1 MDSLGNQNITFLNGL
16 LGPADCVN
24 PLGWPIWPYA
34 TITSFYCQPFV
45 GSEITQNENLSRTN
59 KCHTYGPRSSRD
71 ELILCCFFL
80 LPRNRR
86 RNDLHPICG
95 RTGNQLFSAGFK
107 NLPPPAPPPPSTH
120 IWLHFAGGK
129 SIFFRHVRAPPCFFL
144 LCFVPAHTAGWLAG
158 CQPVRQMETINSSR
172 FYCRRAAPRSGRCTG
187 KSRERFT
194 IRFFFVFSLYDDGD
208 LFVNK
213 RASKCVR
220 TASSWLALR
229 FFLPALL

>member
-1 MDSLGNQNITFLNGL
+1 MKK
-16 LGPADCVN
+16 
-24 PLGWPIWPYA
+24 
-34 TITSFYCQPFV
+34 
-45 GSEITQNENLSRTN
+45 NLSRTN

-71 ELILCCFFL
+71 ELILCWFFL

-95 RTGNQLFSAGFK
+95 RAENHLFSAGFK
-107 NLPPPAPPPPSTH
+107 NLPPLAPPRSTH

-129 SIFFRHVRAPPCFFL
+129 SIFFRHVRAPPCFFCL
-144 LCFVPAHTAGWLAG
+144 LTLFCSSTHWLAGWLA
-158 CQPVRQMETINSSR
+158 VRQMETINSSR
-172 FYCRRAAPRSGRCTG
+172 FYCRRAAPRYGEIAGTVYDP
-187 KSRERFT
+187 FLL
-194 IRFFFVFSLYDDGD
+194 FFSLDDDGD

-229 FFLPALL
+229 FFCLLCFKRKSSEKSSTRCI

>member
-1 MDSLGNQNITFLNGL
+1 MAPVRHETNWY
-16 LGPADCVN
+16 CV
-24 PLGWPIWPYA
+24 
-34 TITSFYCQPFV
+34 V
-45 GSEITQNENLSRTN
+45 
-59 KCHTYGPRSSRD
+59 
-71 ELILCCFFL
+71 FFL

-129 SIFFRHVRAPPCFFL
+129 SIFFRHVRAPPCFFYFAFW
-144 LCFVPAHTAGWLAG
+144 LCFVPAHTAAGWLA
-158 CQPVRQMETINSSR
+158 VRQMETINSSR
-172 FYCRRAAPRSGRCTG
+172 FYCRAERPPSRCTG

-194 IRFFFVFSLYDDGD
+194 IRFFFVSLSLDDDGD